1 MKLQGRVAIATG
13 GARGIGRA
21 RCLELAGQGAGVV
34 VADLNLE
41 GARET
46 VASIE
51 GLGRRGIA
59 IRADVSKKAEVL
71 AMAAAAIAALGKIDI
86 LLNNAGIARNAWLHL
101 MTEEDWDLVMDVHAK
116 GTFLCT
122 QALVMG
128 MMERRYGKIVNISS
142 VVGKSGNIGTV
153 NYCAAKAAIIGFT
166 KAAAKEL
173 AKHNITVNTI
183 LPGMID
189 TPMNRRDVPEKIR
202 QRQLANVPLGRM
214 GQPEELA
221 AVVVFLASDRSSY
234 MTGAAVEV
242 DGAWIV

>member
-1 MKLQGRVAIATG
+1 MDLLGKCALVTG
-13 GARGIGRA
+13 GGSGIGRA
-21 RCLELAGQGAGVV
+21 SAIALAAEGADLA

-46 VASIE
+46 AASIAQ
-51 GLGRRGIA
+51 LGRKAVA
-59 IRADVSKKAEVL
+59 IRADVSKKAEVT
-71 AMAAAAIAALGKIDI
+71 AMVDAAVAALGQIDI
-86 LLNNAGIARNAWLHL
+86 LLNNAGIARNSWLHL
-101 MTEEDWDLVMDVHAK
+101 MREEDWDIVMDVHAK

-122 QALVMG
+122 QAVVMG

-142 VVGKSGNIGTV
+142 VVGKTGNLGTA

-173 AKHNITVNTI
+173 AKHNITVNAI

-189 TPMNRRDVPEKIR
+189 TPMNHAVPEKIR
-202 QRQLANVPLGRM
+202 QKQLAQVPLGRM
-214 GQPEELA
+214 GRPEELA

-242 DGAWIV
+242 DGSWVV